1 MSYARAANLGGSI
14 VPPPASTPFAQQV
27 AAGPP
32 NASAAA
38 HPQTI
43 GQAHFDRA
51 LYGAPEPP
59 AKGFSFTQPTGN
71 KTELGQ

>member
-1 MSYARAANLGGSI
+1 MAYARAANLGGPV
-14 VPPPASTPFAQQV
+14 VPPPAPTVLPQQV

-38 HPQTI
+38 HPDAV

-51 LYGAPEPP
+51 LYGAPEPQ
-59 AKGFSFTQPTGN
+59 AKGFSFTQPTGQ